1 MYGPFICT
9 EVILKKTQLLL
20 VLFDIENR
28 FISCMIVYLIAIK
41 MMGLLWYFLQSGLD
55 HYFFCKWLCFAWFPV
70 HFRVSWWT
78 GSDGLRNVSIK
89 RSVMLKSSRLCPLVW
104 SWLAACLPASGG
116 TDSGKAPLCFPWV
129 VRPRCI
135 LFLNPIWLSRVVC
148 GEIMQQSAVGPWMN
162 SSSRKDNMSLSIR
175 HNTTQRLI
183 IPLLPAFFL
192 FFFFFCVPPPLFQ
205 SIYLVARMPKE
216 PVAAAFLGPG
226 WVIANWS
233 AFTQPAP
240 SWHALRCLQYN
251 RAETEAEVYT
261 LHREAFSF
269 VSLGGGVKSE
279 KCLET
284 SQNFRKT
291 HH

>member
-1 MYGPFICT
+1 MRHFLLFWFVFLHVRTFYLYRSNFEKDPTTTCIIWHRKQIYLLYDCLFNRNKNDGIA
-9 EVILKKTQLLL
+9 VIFFAKWIRPLL
-20 VLFDIENR
+20 
-28 FISCMIVYLIAIK
+28 
-41 MMGLLWYFLQSGLD
+41 
-55 HYFFCKWLCFAWFPV
+55 FCKGLCFAWFPV

-104 SWLAACLPASGG
+104 SWLAARLPASGG

-192 FFFFFCVPPPLFQ
+192 FFFF
-205 SIYLVARMPKE
+205 
-216 PVAAAFLGPG
+216 
-226 WVIANWS
+226 
-233 AFTQPAP
+233 
-240 SWHALRCLQYN
+240 
-251 RAETEAEVYT
+251 
-261 LHREAFSF
+261 SF
-269 VSLGGGVKSE
+269 VFLLHSSSPFISSPACQRNRWLQRFWVQGGSSPTDPRLHNRLLHDTRWDVCSTTGLKRKQ
-279 KCLET
+279 KCTRCIGRL
-284 SQNFRKT
+284 FLLY
-291 HH
+291 HY